1 MLLHKQEFAS
11 CGNSVHKFRMLMQ
24 ELLPWLCISF
34 QDLQCEMSVH
44 ASTCAFCMLTA
55 HGRTSIGSLFT
66 LQFYLLTIQVSEVDA
81 RSIVTINFSNLQC
94 EHMLQDDASAS
105 SDTKWYKNTHNK
117 HIHTHT
123 HTQLLVCNPVFL
135 WPCWLQLHTWH
146 SRHCLH
152 HNVPPVLHREWIS
165 AEICRGSHLPG
176 CSTGDQ
182 WCISYEWPIS
192 YVSATDSLI
201 PIRKIL
207 QTSLRKRLQCLKLT
221 YLATTPLHHA
231 YVHTTTHTHTHTHT
245 HKTYT
250 CTHRL

>member
-24 ELLPWLCISF
+24 ELLPWLCINF

-105 SDTKWYKNTHNK
+105 SDTKWYKNTHI
-117 HIHTHT
+117 HITNTFTHT
-123 HTQLLVCNPVFL
+123 HTATGLQSSVSLAMLAAAPHLAFEALPSSQCTSCPTSGVDF
-135 WPCWLQLHTWH
+135 CWDMQREPLTW
-146 SRHCLH
+146 L
-152 HNVPPVLHREWIS
+152 
-165 AEICRGSHLPG
+165 
-176 CSTGDQ
+176 
-182 WCISYEWPIS
+182 
-192 YVSATDSLI
+192 
-201 PIRKIL
+201 
-207 QTSLRKRLQCLKLT
+207 
-221 YLATTPLHHA
+221 
-231 YVHTTTHTHTHTHT
+231 
-245 HKTYT
+245 
-250 CTHRL
+250 